1 MQIGDF
7 YVVTETKDEDD
18 FVNDN
23 IELLLDISLRQRTKI
38 SAKEY
43 SVIITNLFNEWRK
56 DGDF

>member
-23 IELLLDISLRQRTKI
+23 IELLLDISLRQITKI